1 MKPAR
6 WPLSI
11 SPLYRNKWLRL
22 WRQLLRKE
30 PRVKLTE
37 RQSDA
42 LSELINIAFART
54 GAALSEL
61 TGHRVVLNPPAV
73 AVYRTEELRGALA
86 KFVPGDVAS
95 IHQVFAGPVAGDAL
109 LLLNYEGAVQLTDLL
124 IDGHKPSPYLDES
137 AREVLTEVGN
147 ILLNACLG
155 MFGNLLNV
163 HVSFSIPRLHLESL
177 DELVASLLTDGD
189 DLRYS
194 LVVSTAF
201 KVRDSAVSGFLVM
214 ALNVASLDR
223 LLHEVDAWEARQG
236 LL

>member
-1 MKPAR
+1 M
-6 WPLSI
+6 
-11 SPLYRNKWLRL
+11 
-22 WRQLLRKE
+22 
-30 PRVKLTE
+30 KLTE

-61 TGHRVVLNPPAV
+61 TGHRVVLNPPEV
-73 AVYRTEELRGALA
+73 AVYQAKELRPALA

-109 LLLNYEGAVQLTDLL
+109 LLLNYAGAVQLTDLL
-124 IDGHKPSPYLDES
+124 TDGHKPSNHLDES

-163 HVSFSIPRLHLESL
+163 HVTFSVPRLHLETL
-177 DELVASLLTDGD
+177 DELLASLTNGKSEMH
-189 DLRYS
+189 YA
-194 LVVSTAF
+194 LVVYTAF
-201 KVRDSAVSGFLVM
+201 QIRDSSVKGFLVIV
-214 ALNVASLDR
+214 LSVASLDR
-223 LLHEVDAWEARQG
+223 LIQEVDAWEAQQG
-236 LL
+236 R

>member
-1 MKPAR
+1 M
-6 WPLSI
+6 
-11 SPLYRNKWLRL
+11 
-22 WRQLLRKE
+22 
-30 PRVKLTE
+30 KLTE

-61 TGHRVVLNPPAV
+61 TGHRVVLNPPEV
-73 AVYRTEELRGALA
+73 AVYRTEELRPALA

-124 IDGHKPSPYLDES
+124 LDGHQPSAFLDES

-163 HVSFSIPRLHLESL
+163 HVTFSVPRLHLETL
-177 DELVASLLTDGD
+177 DELIESITTNKGEMHYA
-189 DLRYS
+189 
-194 LVVSTAF
+194 LVIYTAF
-201 KVRDSAVSGFLVM
+201 QIRDSSVKGFLVIV
-214 ALNVASLDR
+214 LSVASLDR
-223 LLHEVDAWEARQG
+223 LIQEVDAWEAQQSQ
-236 LL
+236 

>member
-1 MKPAR
+1 
-6 WPLSI
+6 
-11 SPLYRNKWLRL
+11 
-22 WRQLLRKE
+22 
-30 PRVKLTE
+30 VKLTE

-61 TGHRVVLNPPAV
+61 TGHRVVLNPPEV
-73 AVYRTEELRGALA
+73 AVYETQELGGALA

-109 LLLNYEGAVQLTDLL
+109 LLLNYEGAVHLTDLL
-124 IDGHKPSPYLDES
+124 TDEHKTSIYLDES

-163 HVSFSIPRLHLESL
+163 HVTFSVPRLHLETL
-177 DELVASLLTDGD
+177 DELLASLTNGKTD
-189 DLRYS
+189 LHYA
-194 LVVSTAF
+194 LVVYTAF
-201 KVRDSAVSGFLVM
+201 QIRDSSVKGFLVIV
-214 ALNVASLDR
+214 LSVASLDR
-223 LLHEVDAWEARQG
+223 LIQEVDAWEAQQG
-236 LL
+236 R